1 MKNKFQVEIII
12 FVILI
17 LFCVYRSFYHIE
29 SRILKMFSPTVFAV
43 DLNGNRSIDSGE
55 IVCISGIQTFE
66 GSLSK
71 NDKILAKHL
80 NISEK
85 DALSLAY
92 LTKDFAQNFLF
103 HSVVEFVPD
112 VAQANV
118 DCVSGDILVDKR
130 SYRENILKQGLAYS
144 EENFDKKQFN
154 LRLAEAKKLQP
165 VILNRKSKKYH
176 EFGCKYGK
184 VAQDSV
190 LLIKEELPQNAIPCK
205 WCHKGTGLGEL
216 VENEDFPDRI
226 SSDFIKMYLTDMTN
240 NLRVSSDCS
249 TSVCQMF
256 LKEINEAQSSIDIA
270 TYGWVSIKEID
281 DAIKSAVAR
290 GVKFRFVYDYSGKSN
305 YYPDSSRIASLAS
318 VAKNDLVAGNFKVSE
333 YLMHNKF
340 AIFDSQKVMTGSLNY
355 SKTDFSEFNSN
366 VVFLVNSSQLAKI
379 YTDEFEQML
388 SGKFHTEKKK
398 RDKVERIYIPETMLE
413 AYFSPQ
419 DNAITSQVI
428 GYIDGAQKYI
438 YMPVFVLTHKGM
450 ESALIRAKQRGVDVK
465 IIVDSTNVFVKGSS
479 VKTLRETGIPVKVEN
494 YAGKL
499 HSKSI
504 IIDDKYILAG
514 SMNFSNSG
522 ERRNDENMLIVKNSR
537 LTMFYREFFEYLWKK
552 IPDKYLSQIP
562 RAEGNE
568 SLGSCFDG
576 IDNDFDGRIDKADEG
591 CIVK

>member
-1 MKNKFQVEIII
+1 
-12 FVILI
+12 
-17 LFCVYRSFYHIE
+17 
-29 SRILKMFSPTVFAV
+29 MFSPTVFAV

-144 EENFDKKQFN
+144 EENFNKEQFN

-205 WCHKGTGLGEL
+205 WCHKGAGLGEL
-216 VENEDFPDRI
+216 AENEDFPDRI

-249 TSVCQMF
+249 TSVCKAF

-281 DAIKSAVAR
+281 DALKSAVAR
-290 GVKFRFVYDYSGKSN
+290 GVKFRFIYDYSGKSN
-305 YYPDSSRIASLAS
+305 YYPDSSRIASLATM
-318 VAKNDLVAGNFKVSE
+318 AKNDLVAGNSKISE

-398 RDKVERIYIPETMLE
+398 RDKVERIYIPETTLE

-419 DNAITSQVI
+419 DNAITSQVVD
-428 GYIDGAQKYI
+428 YVDSAQKYI

-479 VKTLRETGIPVKVEN
+479 VKTLREAGIPVKVEN

-537 LTMFYREFFEYLWKK
+537 LAMFYREFFEYLWKK
-552 IPDKYLSQIP
+552 VPDKYLTQIP